1 MVEQRKSL
9 PQAVPSSI
17 CSGRL
22 CVSHR
27 TGTLQSLKTDF
38 FSGWTRR
45 RHGGPSSGREQREKQ
60 TKISRSLPCRCK
72 EISGQTY
79 VGASVVVDGS
89 LGHHGVVLELRLA
102 ERRSVGRDE
111 DELGLAGAEG
121 LEGAAVAEDDLAGL
135 DDKGELFERAL
146 WSAFWCFRILQI
158 SHNGNDIE
166 NVPWHQCSGRRTW
179 TSWGPLRIICR

>member
-1 MVEQRKSL
+1 MCKPRNRYPPKPED
-9 PQAVPSSI
+9 
-17 CSGRL
+17 RL
-22 CVSHR
+22 LLWVDP
-27 TGTLQSLKTDF
+27 KTPR
-38 FSGWTRR
+38 GET
-45 RHGGPSSGREQREKQ
+45 SSGREQREKQ
-60 TKISRSLPCRCK
+60 TTKISRSLPCRCCCK

-135 DDKGELFERAL
+135 DDKGELFERASS
-146 WSAFWCFRILQI
+146 SAFLVFSIVVDSADFAHGDFKSFEKRTLAPMLWASDLDFLGAIA
-158 SHNGNDIE
+158 NDLSV
-166 NVPWHQCSGRRTW
+166 N
-179 TSWGPLRIICR
+179 

>member
-1 MVEQRKSL
+1 MCKPRNRYPPKPGRQTSSL
-9 PQAVPSSI
+9 
-17 CSGRL
+17 
-22 CVSHR
+22 
-27 TGTLQSLKTDF
+27 
-38 FSGWTRR
+38 
-45 RHGGPSSGREQREKQ
+45 GGPEDAREGQSSGREQRETKQ
-60 TKISRSLPCRCK
+60 TKISQSLPCSCK

-135 DDKGELFERAL
+135 DDKGELFEKVS
-146 WSAFWCFRILQI
+146 SAFWCFVFGGFADFAQWRSAALKKTYLGTNALGVRLGLLGG
-158 SHNGNDIE
+158 HCE
-166 NVPWHQCSGRRTW
+166 
-179 TSWGPLRIICR
+179 